1 MLTARGA
8 SIVRA
13 CRRVRLAGWRSRGV
27 VAMDGSLGS
36 RSAVRRP
43 SQAER
48 VPEGSVLS
56 RVPVSVITLVVAI
69 GVFVSSM
76 GYAAGRAGD
85 GSKSGSGIALFWL
98 GQLLIL
104 VPIGGRLLSRRSLS
118 SGGIITLVTVL
129 TIAEYLLKC
138 NYEPLNFAFN
148 DEFLHYRGTINMLQS
163 GKLFEL
169 NYGLPIGT
177 HYPGIEEVTSALISA
192 TGLSVFQAGLIVAGV
207 AHLLYILFL
216 YLAFVAAIRS
226 HRIAGIAILIYSS
239 APSLASFNS
248 MFIYETL
255 ALAFFGMC
263 IVAGLR
269 SSIEKSNSDRRRW
282 FVVAVLAIFATVIT
296 HHVTSYM
303 LTLFLFL
310 VALAARITG
319 SRNTAARFGLLALI
333 SLLAVAGWIAFIAR
347 DTISYFS
354 PTVVGMAQSL
364 KNLTNGG
371 SSGAASTSSSP
382 FGNTALEY
390 VVLLV
395 VTVLIVI
402 GAWQAWKRHRR
413 HPWIMG
419 MMIGGTLGWIA
430 SLGIR
435 VGTADGQELA
445 GRAATYIYIP
455 VCVIAALAL
464 TRLVGTKPMR
474 RLGAAATAAVTAAV
488 VALLIDG
495 LANGWPPF
503 WERLPGPHQV
513 ASFESSVDPQE
524 LAIGTWSL
532 KELGPGNVIAADQGL
547 YPVLIGYGNQN
558 PQQTVTFLYTTPKWS
573 SIVPETSPPQNAAQ
587 MASGLNIQYVETD
600 TRLTKSLPPAGN
612 YFTDQLQG
620 ASGKIP
626 IADLTKYNHIEG
638 VARVYDDG
646 TINFY
651 SIQSLGYVP
660 QPKS

>member
-1 MLTARGA
+1 
-8 SIVRA
+8 
-13 CRRVRLAGWRSRGV
+13 
-27 VAMDGSLGS
+27 
-36 RSAVRRP
+36 
-43 SQAER
+43 
-48 VPEGSVLS
+48 LS
-56 RVPVSVITLVVAI
+56 RVPISVVTLIVAI

-76 GYAAGRAGD
+76 GYGAGRAGD
-85 GSKSGSGIALFWL
+85 GPNSGSGIVLYWL
-98 GQLLIL
+98 GQALIL
-104 VPIGGRLLSRRSLS
+104 VPIGGRLLSRRQLS
-118 SGGIITLVTVL
+118 NGGIITLITVL
-129 TIAEYLLKC
+129 TVAEYLLKC
-138 NYEPLNFAFN
+138 NYDPLGFAFN
-148 DEFLHYRGTINMLQS
+148 DEFLHWRGTTNMLQS

-192 TGLSVFQAGLIVAGV
+192 TGLSVFEAGLIVAGV
-207 AHLLYILFL
+207 AHLLFVLFL

-226 HRIAGIAILIYSS
+226 HRIAGIAILIYFS
-239 APSLASFNS
+239 APSLTSFNS

-255 ALAFFGMC
+255 ALAFLGMC

-269 SSIEKSNSDRRRW
+269 SAIEKSMSDRRRW
-282 FVVAVLAIFATVIT
+282 FAVAVLCIFSTVIT

-303 LTLFLFL
+303 LTAFLAL
-310 VALAARITG
+310 VAIASRITG
-319 SRNTAARFGLLALI
+319 SRNTAARFALLALI
-333 SLLAVAGWIAFIAR
+333 SLLSVVAWIAFIAR

-354 PTVVGMAQSL
+354 PTVVGMADSL

-382 FGNTALEY
+382 FVNLALGAVGLLAVTALIA
-390 VVLLV
+390 V
-395 VTVLIVI
+395 
-402 GAWQAWKRHRR
+402 GSWQAWKRHRR

-419 MMIGGTLGWIA
+419 MMIGSIVGWIA
-430 SLGIR
+430 YLGIR
-435 VGTADGQELA
+435 LGTADGQELA

-455 VCVIAALAL
+455 MSVIAALAL
-464 TRLVGTKPMR
+464 TKLVSSGPMR
-474 RLGAAATAAVTAAV
+474 RLGAVATTAVVAAV

-524 LAIGTWSL
+524 VAISNWSL
-532 KELGPGNVIAADQGL
+532 AELGPGNVIASDQGI
-547 YPVLIGYGNQN
+547 YPVLIGYGDQN
-558 PQQTVTFLYTTPKWS
+558 PQQIVTFLYATPTWTKP
-573 SIVPETSPPQNAAQ
+573 VANEAA
-587 MASGLNIQYVETD
+587 GLNFQYVETD

-620 ASGKIP
+620 ATSTIP
-626 IADLTKYNHIEG
+626 LANLTKYNHIEG

-651 SIQSLGYVP
+651 DLVSLGYVP